1 MQHELPLVSV
11 VIPNYNY
18 AQYLSDAIESVLKQ
32 TYQNIEIIVVDDGS
46 TDNSRE
52 IASRCLDRIALVCKE
67 NGGVSSARNEGLSIS
82 KGSYICFLDA
92 DDSWEK
98 SKVEQQLKVALDKN
112 SGLVYSGY
120 LECDSNL
127 FPIRMIS
134 PVFKGDCEDIYRR
147 NPGMAVAL
155 LGTSTALIRA
165 DLLRKIGMF
174 DLDLK
179 TSADWDYLRRISK
192 LTDFNFVAEP
202 LVRYRRHSQ
211 NMSAGSLIDYYA
223 DNEKALKKMLSE
235 YSNFGLRSILL
246 NSYSRFRFYIGAS
259 SAFLKSGNFKLG
271 FKHLLKSIFMLE
283 SSWWRPPNGS
293 Q

>member
-1 MQHELPLVSV
+1 MNTEMPLVSV
-11 VIPNYNY
+11 VIPNFNY
-18 AQYLSDAIESVLKQ
+18 AQYLSDAIESVIGQ

-52 IASRCLDRIALVCKE
+52 IANLHQDKITLICKE
-67 NGGVSSARNEGLSIS
+67 NGGVSSARNEGLAIS

-92 DDSWEK
+92 DDFWEK
-98 SKVEQQLKVALDKN
+98 SKVEQQLEVALDQD

-127 FPIRMIS
+127 ISIREIS

-147 NPGMAVAL
+147 NPGTAVAL

-174 DLDLK
+174 DLELK

-192 LTDFNFVAEP
+192 LTEFNFVAAP

-223 DNEKALKKMLSE
+223 DNEKALKKMTSE
-235 YSNFGLRSILL
+235 YKNFSMRDIFL
-246 NSYSRFRFYIGAS
+246 NSYSRFRFHIGAS
-259 SAFLKSGNFKLG
+259 SAFFKSGNLKLG
-271 FKHLLKSIFMLE
+271 IRHLLRSMYPIRGF
-283 SSWWRPPNGS
+283 
-293 Q
+293 